1 MHVKR
6 NWGGKII
13 ATMQYNNP
21 VKMKILTFL
30 LIILPLG
37 LGVGEVL
44 SPRPLELT
52 QKLAQVSKA
61 RASEDFSV
69 ELNGMELIL
78 EYEPWRGSQWQRIGR
93 LYLDT
98 HQPGRAVAAFEQA
111 ESLGALDAQGFLW
124 LADALLQNGE
134 KQASINVL
142 NGFRTTDSFLLNQ
155 AAALLRQA
163 DELQQA
169 EEKIRLAYEVDPLDP
184 EINYQLGLMLLAED
198 PVAARNAFAISQKEE
213 GRSAAA
219 RYLSEVIDLYYD
231 QEINADWLITAGKAL
246 EQVGEWDVAVKT
258 FRSAVLADPQNALAF
273 ALLGFAQ
280 QHTGED
286 GLAALQQALT
296 MDTEGE
302 MPNAML
308 GIYYH
313 QQGELEEAF
322 VLLQKAADANP
333 KAAAW
338 RIEMGSVLADMGRL
352 DEALTQYEAAAA
364 INEQDPQPWVAL
376 AKFSLTRNFHVQDV
390 GLKAVRRALLL
401 KEDDPVTLDLAGT
414 AYMILGDFD
423 SAERFFNEALQKDP
437 GEAAILIHLGQLY
450 LQKGDQEK
458 AFGILRQA
466 AEQAEDVRLK
476 EMAER
481 LLFEN
486 GAP

>member
-1 MHVKR
+1 M
-6 NWGGKII
+6 
-13 ATMQYNNP
+13 
-21 VKMKILTFL
+21 
-30 LIILPLG
+30 
-37 LGVGEVL
+37 
-44 SPRPLELT
+44 
-52 QKLAQVSKA
+52 
-61 RASEDFSV
+61 
-69 ELNGMELIL
+69 
-78 EYEPWRGSQWQRIGR
+78 
-93 LYLDT
+93 
-98 HQPGRAVAAFEQA
+98 
-111 ESLGALDAQGFLW
+111 
-124 LADALLQNGE
+124 
-134 KQASINVL
+134 L

-296 MDTEGE
+296 TDTEGE

-338 RIEMGSVLADMGRL
+338 RIEMGSVLADLGRL

-481 LLFEN
+481 LLLEKD
-486 GAP
+486 AP

>member
-1 MHVKR
+1 
-6 NWGGKII
+6 
-13 ATMQYNNP
+13 
-21 VKMKILTFL
+21 
-30 LIILPLG
+30 
-37 LGVGEVL
+37 VGEVL

-169 EEKIRLAYEVDPLDP
+169 EEKIRLAYEVDPLAP

-313 QQGELEEAF
+313 QQGKLEEAF

-338 RIEMGSVLADMGRL
+338 RIEMGSVW
-352 DEALTQYEAAAA
+352 Q
-364 INEQDPQPWVAL
+364 
-376 AKFSLTRNFHVQDV
+376 S
-390 GLKAVRRALLL
+390 
-401 KEDDPVTLDLAGT
+401 
-414 AYMILGDFD
+414 
-423 SAERFFNEALQKDP
+423 
-437 GEAAILIHLGQLY
+437 GQ
-450 LQKGDQEK
+450 
-458 AFGILRQA
+458 
-466 AEQAEDVRLK
+466 VV
-476 EMAER
+476 
-481 LLFEN
+481 
-486 GAP
+486 